1 MTGARKHVRV
11 IFTGGTIS
19 MRIDP
24 ETGAAV
30 PALSGEE
37 IVARVHGLRKEARL
51 SLEDYAR
58 LPGPHVTPH
67 WMWRLKDHV
76 ARVLADDDVDAVVLT
91 HGTDT
96 LEETAFLFDLT
107 LGQPKP
113 VVFCGA
119 MRTVSEPGWDGPANL
134 MSAVRTAVHPDSGG
148 RGVLI
153 AVGEEIHAASEA
165 TKWHTQSLSAFRS
178 AHGPLGSV
186 DRGQIVYH
194 RPPFRRAPLTAARLV
209 SEVDL
214 HTMATGVDDSLIRAS
229 MARGARGLV
238 VEATGC
244 GNIPPPVLPGLRAA
258 LAGRIPVV
266 LVSRCAEGRV
276 SPAYGYEGGGRML
289 EEMGVVFGQ
298 DLSGPK
304 ARIKLMV
311 ALGVTSDPA
320 EIRRIF
326 EDGAGRR

>member
-1 MTGARKHVRV
+1 MQRKHVRV
-11 IFTGGTIS
+11 VFTGGTIS

-24 ETGAAV
+24 DTKAAV

-37 IVARVHGLRKEARL
+37 IVARVHGLKKEARL

-76 ARVLADDDVDAVVLT
+76 ARALADDDVDAVVLT

-107 LGQPKP
+107 LDQAKP

-134 MSAVRTAVHPDSGG
+134 MAAVRTAVHPESAG

-153 AVGEEIHAASEA
+153 AVGEEIHAAAEA
-165 TKWHTQSLSAFRS
+165 TKWHTQHLSAFRS
-178 AHGPLGSV
+178 AHGPLGTL

-194 RPPFRRAPLTAARLV
+194 RPPFRRAPLPAERLV
-209 SEVDL
+209 SDVDL
-214 HTMATGVDDSLIRAS
+214 HTMAAGVDDALIRAS

-238 VEATGC
+238 LEATGC
-244 GNIPPPVLPGLRAA
+244 GNVPPSVLPGVKAA
-258 LAGRIPVV
+258 LASGIPVV
-266 LVSRCAEGRV
+266 LVSRCTEGRV

-289 EEMGVVFGQ
+289 AEMGVCFGQ
-298 DLSGPK
+298 DLTGPK

-326 EDGAGRR
+326 AEDGSARH